1 MLSDEVIDK
10 VVERITNRI
19 EQGNEYILKVIGES
33 IKKIG
38 TLTPSKAQELSQII
52 KYGGDYEKIVKKLAE
67 ITKLNVKD
75 IYKIFEEVAK
85 SDYQFARQFYKYRNK
100 DFIPYKDNFALQQQV
115 ESISRVTVDEFI
127 SNTSMLGYGMQDA
140 NGNIIYRGIR
150 ETYNQ
155 LIDEAIMS
163 IASGK
168 ETFQESMY
176 RQLKTLGSGGLKV
189 IYPSTYVDKNGVVKH
204 HVRRLDSVLRT
215 SIKEGVRELHN
226 ANQEIIGEEIDADGI
241 EISVHSNPA
250 IDHEEVQG
258 RQFSKE
264 EYAKLDNGE
273 EAQDYKGNTY
283 TLDHDGKNG
292 YRQISTLNCYHVI
305 FSIVLGVSKP
315 LYSDKELKQIIDDNN
330 KGFEFEGKHY
340 SMYEGT
346 QLLRQIE
353 TKIREQ
359 KDLQILAKASDNQ
372 QLIGESQERITQ
384 LTHKYRDVLKTSGL
398 HSKLERAKV
407 QGYNRQ
413 SVSNYKADKVIISAD
428 EILPKT
434 LEYGNIRA
442 VIPKDTTMT
451 DVRVIAGY
459 KTSTPIKSINK
470 LVKDFPQYPQIW
482 QKKVGTVKG
491 KYNNYYVHWYS
502 NGNNNYYYKVTKV
515 KKNES

>member
-10 VVERITNRI
+10 VVERLVQRYENANTA
-19 EQGNEYILKVIGES
+19 ILKKIGET

-38 TLTPSKAQELSQII
+38 TLKPSDALRLQSILKYGGSYEKIAQELS
-52 KYGGDYEKIVKKLAE
+52 KLTG
-67 ITKLNVKD
+67 ITIKD
-75 IYKIFEEVAK
+75 IYAIFEQVSKENLEFAK
-85 SDYQFARQFYKYRNK
+85 EFYKYRNK

-115 ESISRVTVDEFI
+115 ESISRVAVDEFI

-273 EAQDYKGNTY
+273 EAKDYKGNTY

-330 KGFEFEGKHY
+330 KGFEFEDKHY

-359 KDLQILAKASDNQ
+359 KDMQILAKASDNKE
-372 QLIGESQERITQ
+372 LIMESQQKITQ

-398 HSKLERAKV
+398 SSKLERAKV
-407 QGYNRQ
+407 VNYHR
-413 SVSNYKADKVIISAD
+413 VSTK
-428 EILPKT
+428 
-434 LEYGNIRA
+434 
-442 VIPKDTTMT
+442 
-451 DVRVIAGY
+451 
-459 KTSTPIKSINK
+459 K
-470 LVKDFPQYPQIW
+470 LK
-482 QKKVGTVKG
+482 
-491 KYNNYYVHWYS
+491 
-502 NGNNNYYYKVTKV
+502 
-515 KKNES
+515 

>member
-1 MLSDEVIDK
+1 MLSEEVIDK
-10 VVERITNRI
+10 VVERIVQRYENANTA
-19 EQGNEYILKVIGES
+19 ILKKIGET

-38 TLTPSKAQELSQII
+38 TLKPSDALRLQSIL
-52 KYGGDYEKIVKKLAE
+52 KYGGSYEKIAKELSKLTGLT
-67 ITKLNVKD
+67 IQD
-75 IYKIFEEVAK
+75 IYKIFEQVSKENLEFAK
-85 SDYQFARQFYKYRNK
+85 EFYRYRNK

-115 ESISRVTVDEFI
+115 ESISRATVDEFI
-127 SNTSMLGYGMQDA
+127 SNTSMLGYGLQDA

-150 ETYNQ
+150 ETYNR

-258 RQFSKE
+258 RQFSNE

-340 SMYEGT
+340 SMYEG
-346 QLLRQIE
+346 QELLRKIE
-353 TKIREQ
+353 LELRKA
-359 KDLQILAKASDNQ
+359 KDEQILGRSSGIIENIENAQN
-372 QLIGESQERITQ
+372 RITK
-384 LTHKYRDVLKTSGL
+384 LTHKYRDVLKASGL
-398 HSKLERAKV
+398 HSKLDRAKV
-407 QGYNRQ
+407 
-413 SVSNYKADKVIISAD
+413 
-428 EILPKT
+428 T
-434 LEYGNIRA
+434 
-442 VIPKDTTMT
+442 
-451 DVRVIAGY
+451 GY
-459 KTSTPIKSINK
+459 KRVAIK
-470 LVKDFPQYPQIW
+470 
-482 QKKVGTVKG
+482 
-491 KYNNYYVHWYS
+491 
-502 NGNNNYYYKVTKV
+502 
-515 KKNES
+515 E